1 MYEVEFSVE
10 YKDTATIV
18 ADDDIEAV
26 DVLMKELKHDLPSW
40 ISEDCHIKIINT
52 EKVR

>member
-18 ADDDIEAV
+18 ADDAIEAV
-26 DVLMKELKHDLPSW
+26 AVLMKELKQDLPSW
-40 ISEDCHIKIINT
+40 ISDDCHINIIKT
-52 EKVR
+52 EKIK